1 VDVAGVRYELPDGR
15 VLLDDVSFRVGEGA
29 KVALVGANGAGKTTL
44 LRIITGDLVPHAG
57 VVTRS
62 GGLGVMRQM
71 VDAGVISTGSI
82 QPSTSSTA
90 DGAPT
95 VGDLLLSVAPARV
108 RAAAVEVDRCER
120 ALMESD
126 DERSQLRYAEALA
139 EYADAGGYDLEV
151 TWDVCTVKGLGVP
164 YDRAKYRELRTL
176 SGGEQK
182 RLVLEYL
189 LAGPDEVLLLD
200 EPDNFLDV
208 PGKIWLEQRLRES
221 VKTILFISHD
231 RELLNNTATRVVTVE
246 LGSAGNRVWTHPGGF
261 ASYHQAR
268 KDRFARFEELRRR
281 WDEEHA
287 KLRAQML
294 MYKQTAAYNS
304 DMASRYQAAQMRLR
318 KFEEAGPPTEQPR
331 QQQVKMRLK
340 GGRTGKR
347 AVICENLELLGL
359 MKPFDLE
366 VWYGERVA
374 VLGSNGSGKSHFLRL
389 LAAGG
394 SDPDVEHQPVGDV
407 PVKPVEHTGKA
418 RLGARVRPGWF
429 VQTHEHPEL
438 GGRTLLE
445 ILHRGDEHRDG
456 MGREAASR
464 VLDRYELAHAA
475 EQRFESLSGGQQ
487 ARFQILLLEL
497 SGATLLLLDEPTD
510 NLDVESAEAL
520 EDGLEAFEGTV
531 IAVTHD
537 RWFARGFDRFLVYG
551 ADGSVYESDGPV
563 WDEGRVERV
572 R

>member
-1 VDVAGVRYELPDGR
+1 MSGVRYELPDGR
-15 VLLDDVSFRVGEGA
+15 VLLEDVSFRVGEGA

-44 LRIITGDLVPHAG
+44 LRIVTGDLAPHAG
-57 VVTRS
+57 AVTRT
-62 GGLGVMRQM
+62 GGLGVMRQD
-71 VDAGVISTGSI
+71 VKAGLGDDASV
-82 QPSTSSTA
+82 A
-90 DGAPT
+90 
-95 VGDLLLSVAPARV
+95 DLLLSVSPPRI
-108 RAAAVEVDRCER
+108 AAAARSVDACEL
-120 ALMESD
+120 ALMETD
-126 DERSQLRYAEALA
+126 DEKTQMRYAEALH

-151 TWDVCTVKGLGVP
+151 TWDVCTTRALALP

-200 EPDNFLDV
+200 EPDNYLDV
-208 PGKIWLEQRLRES
+208 PGKMWLEERIRASE
-221 VKTILFISHD
+221 KTILFISHD
-231 RELLNNTATRVVTVE
+231 RELLDNTATRVVTVE
-246 LGSAGNRVWTHPGGF
+246 LGAGGGGNSVWTHVGGF
-261 ASYHQAR
+261 TSYHEAR
-268 KDRFARFEELRRR
+268 RDRFARFEEMRKR

-287 KLRAQML
+287 KIKALVLRL
-294 MYKQTAAYNS
+294 KIKSEYN
-304 DMASRYQAAQMRLR
+304 DGMASQYKAAQTRLR

-331 QQQVKMRLK
+331 EQQVSMRLR

-347 AVICENLELLGL
+347 AVVCTDLELAAGGQGL
-359 MKPFDLE
+359 MRPFDLE

-407 PVKPVEHTGKA
+407 VIEPVRHRGQAK
-418 RLGARVRPGWF
+418 LGARVRPGWF
-429 VQTHEHPEL
+429 VQTHDHPEL
-438 GGRTLLE
+438 VGRTLVE
-445 ILHRGDEHRDG
+445 VLHRGDGGTGGLGRTG
-456 MGREAASR
+456 MGREQAAR
-464 VLDRYELAHAA
+464 VLDRYELSAQA

-510 NLDVESAEAL
+510 NLDVQSAEAL
-520 EDGLEAFEGTV
+520 EEGLDAFEGTV
-531 IAVTHD
+531 LAVTHD

-551 ADGSVYESDGPV
+551 ADGEVYESDGPV
-563 WDEGRVERV
+563 WDEGRVARA

>member
-1 VDVAGVRYELPDGR
+1 MGHVDVAGVGYQLPDGR
-15 VLLDDVSFRVGEGA
+15 VLLDDVSFRVGDGA

-44 LRIITGDLVPHAG
+44 LRIVTGEIAPHAG

-62 GGLGVMRQM
+62 GGLGVMRQL
-71 VDAGVISTGSI
+71 VGRGST
-82 QPSTSSTA
+82 
-90 DGAPT
+90 T
-95 VGDLLLSVAPARV
+95 VRELLLSVSPARV
-108 RAAAVEVDRCER
+108 QAAAAEIDRLEL
-120 ALMESD
+120 ALMEVD
-126 DERSQLRYAEALA
+126 DEPTQLAYATALA
-139 EYADAGGYDLEV
+139 EYADAGGYDVEV
-151 TWDVCTVKGLGVP
+151 AWDVCCTAALGIGFEK
-164 YDRAKYRELRTL
+164 AKYRDLATL

-208 PGKIWLEQRLRES
+208 PGKVWLEERIRES
-221 VKTILFISHD
+221 PKTVLFVSHD
-231 RELLNNTATRVVTVE
+231 RELLANTATRIVTVE
-246 LGSAGNRVWTHPGGF
+246 LGAGGNTVWTHPGGF

-268 KDRFARFEELRRR
+268 RDRFARFEELTRR
-281 WDEEHA
+281 WDEQHA

-294 MYKQTAAYNS
+294 MYKNKAAYNS
-304 DMASRYQAAQMRLR
+304 DMASRYRAAQTRLR
-318 KFEEAGPPTEQPR
+318 KFEEAGPPTQQPR
-331 QQQVKMRLK
+331 EQQVTMRLR

-347 AVICENLELLGL
+347 AVVCEGLELTGL

-394 SDPDVEHQPVGDV
+394 SDPDVEHRPVSDV
-407 PVKPVEHTGKA
+407 AVEPVRHTGRAK
-418 RLGARVRPGWF
+418 LGARVRPGWF
-429 VQTHEHPEL
+429 VQTHAHPEL
-438 GGRTLLE
+438 VGRTLLE

-456 MGREAASR
+456 MPREPASR
-464 VLDRYELAHAA
+464 ALDRYELAHAA
-475 EQRFESLSGGQQ
+475 EQTFESLSGGQQ

-520 EDGLEAFEGTV
+520 EEGLASFEGTV
-531 IAVTHD
+531 LAVTHD
-537 RWFARGFDRFLVYG
+537 RWFARAFDRFLVYG
-551 ADGSVYESDGPV
+551 ADGSVYESPEPV
-563 WDEGRVERV
+563 WDEGRVERT